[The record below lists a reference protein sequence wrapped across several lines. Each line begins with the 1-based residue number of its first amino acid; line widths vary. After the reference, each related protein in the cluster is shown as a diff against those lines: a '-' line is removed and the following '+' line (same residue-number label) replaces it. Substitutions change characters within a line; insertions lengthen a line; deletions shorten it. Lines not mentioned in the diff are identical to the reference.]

1 MKNLPSFNEFR
12 KYDSLMESVDS
23 ELINEFKTLEQADPY
38 HTVNEGQFLNGVKNT
53 LSKFFLGAFSRVG
66 MIDEARKVLVNLE
79 IDLIEAKH
87 KFESEMDDMDVQ
99 VRKLTGPDDK
109 EKAIAL
115 RRDMDAKIK
124 EYQTYVKTQKLKIK
138 RSEEFV
144 EKVIDGSERRREYY
158 EVGRSEDEIAL
169 AELEYKLAKD
179 KADSSELKKYED
191 KIAQA
196 REDAKE
202 KAEKVENK
210 LEDEAKEEGE
220 AKKLDTSVDPEKE
233 KKKISGRRGKDII
246 HRKNSLAKE
255 IADLKSELERKL
267 KSLHSKSEK
276 NKLTEKAIK
285 SYMIDL
291 LDLSSALDAKT
302 NLLKNL
308 NDLGQT
314 ESDIS
319 SKVRKES
326 EFTQLTNKINQ
337 SITDGQDAN
346 TGTKKVVSEIF
357 SSVAKG
363 AKGEIKAEKIKDAIN
378 KINK

>member
-12 KYDSLMESVDS
+12 KYDSLMESVGP

-38 HTVNEGQFLNGVKNT
+38 HTVNEGQFLNDVKNT

-87 KFESEMDDMDVQ
+87 KFENEMDDMDAQ

-109 EKAIAL
+109 ERVIAL

-138 RSEEFV
+138 KSEEFV

-202 KAEKVENK
+202 KAEKIENK

-220 AKKLDTSVDPEKE
+220 NKKLDTSVDPEKE
-233 KKKISGRRGKDII
+233 KKKISSRRGKDII

-267 KSLHSKSEK
+267 KSLQSKSEK
-276 NKLTEKAIK
+276 GKITEKAIK
-285 SYMIDL
+285 SYMIEL
-291 LDLSSALDAKT
+291 LDLSSALDAKN
-302 NLLKNL
+302 NLLKIL
-308 NDLGQT
+308 NDLGQS

-346 TGTKKVVSEIF
+346 TGTKKVVSGIF

-363 AKGEIKAEKIKDAIN
+363 AKGEINPEKIKDAIK
-378 KINK
+378 KINE

>member
-12 KYDSLMESVDS
+12 KYDSLIESVDP

-53 LSKFFLGAFSRVG
+53 LSKFFLGSFSRVG

-99 VRKLTGPDDK
+99 VRKLTGTDDK

-220 AKKLDTSVDPEKE
+220 AKKLDTSIDPERE
-233 KKKISGRRGKDII
+233 KKKIAGRRGKDII

-291 LDLSSALDAKT
+291 LDLSSALDAKM

-308 NDLGQT
+308 NDLGQS

-346 TGTKKVVSEIF
+346 TGTKKVVSDIF

-363 AKGEIKAEKIKDAIN
+363 AKGEIKPEKIKDAIK

>member
-291 LDLSSALDAKT
+291 LDLSSALDAKM

-308 NDLGQT
+308 NDLGQS

-346 TGTKKVVSEIF
+346 TGTKKVVSDIF

-363 AKGEIKAEKIKDAIN
+363 AKGEIKPEKIKDAIK